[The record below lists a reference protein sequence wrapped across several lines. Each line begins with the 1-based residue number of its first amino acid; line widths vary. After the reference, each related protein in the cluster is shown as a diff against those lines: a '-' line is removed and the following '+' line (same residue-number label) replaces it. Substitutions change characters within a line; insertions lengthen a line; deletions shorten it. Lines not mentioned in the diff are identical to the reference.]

1 MEDTNPSVLANLEL
15 EIFFPNCFPSKK
27 VDSHWHP
34 GVPHNAC
41 GESFQEATCIGGV
54 KGFNCK
60 GAPPFEN
67 RQTRTSSMPPLIT
80 CPCNLLSSSST
91 SPNSQSFIYLVNTG
105 LQQFTSPTYSHIWST
120 RASLFVAIENNFGK
134 ATASCS
140 SPHHLS
146 CQNLTLL
153 PFPTLKPTLLL
164 NPFHPLRIA
173 FQRPTPLSSLK
184 ALEHH
189 SPSSSSY
196 FPIITYFQRGS
207 FSKANLKH
215 RFPRRA
221 LFREDNFLKGFVLLC
236 CDMHL
241 LHFLIH
247 LMKLSCGSTVTIA
260 LALGARFLG

>member
-1 MEDTNPSVLANLEL
+1 
-15 EIFFPNCFPSKK
+15 
-27 VDSHWHP
+27 
-34 GVPHNAC
+34 
-41 GESFQEATCIGGV
+41 
-54 KGFNCK
+54 
-60 GAPPFEN
+60 
-67 RQTRTSSMPPLIT
+67 MPPLIT

-105 LQQFTSPTYSHIWST
+105 LQQFTSPTYSHIWSAQ
-120 RASLFVAIENNFGK
+120 ASLFVAIENNFGK

-140 SPHHLS
+140 SPHHLF